1 VFGAPE
7 HPLKFGASFTPHHA
21 GACICAVAGKANKAM
36 KLINVEVAVA
46 ALILIVTGPGPALA
60 QAPDAEERCTPDVM
74 RLCSEF
80 QHDRDHIVKCAAY
93 ISVQTIAA
101 EMITAAAS
109 ASQPPTENPS
119 KSHP

>member
-1 VFGAPE
+1 
-7 HPLKFGASFTPHHA
+7 
-21 GACICAVAGKANKAM
+21 M
-36 KLINVEVAVA
+36 RLIDAKVAVA
-46 ALILIVTGPGPALA
+46 AVALIFSGSDATLA